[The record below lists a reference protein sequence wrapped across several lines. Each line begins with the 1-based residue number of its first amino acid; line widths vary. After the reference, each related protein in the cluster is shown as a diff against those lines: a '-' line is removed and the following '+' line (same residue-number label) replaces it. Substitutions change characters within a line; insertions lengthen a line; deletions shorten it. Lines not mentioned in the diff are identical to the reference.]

1 MKMKRLITICL
12 VCVLLT
18 AAVSQGQGM
27 VISFDENGNG
37 DVDGTPLEW
46 GTGISPYGGPST
58 LYYILPFTQSFTP
71 GDILVL
77 EPMILDVAAVAVAA
91 PVISDVLRFD
101 NVQDYTGG
109 PITCRVY
116 VYSEMEADGTERDMA
131 DTGIPTVL
139 MSNWREMYEV
149 GDEGFNGV
157 TYQPPT
163 NDDPGW
169 MPVGVTYNFTSDVPE
184 PATIALLGLGALSLL
199 RKRKSVMQLN

>member
-1 MKMKRLITICL
+1 MKMKRSITICL

-18 AAVSQGQGM
+18 AAASQGM
-27 VISFDENGNG
+27 VINFDENGNG
-37 DVDGTPLEW
+37 DVDGTPLDCNI
-46 GTGISPYGGPST
+46 GISPYGGPST

-71 GDILVL
+71 GDIVVL

-149 GDEGFNGV
+149 GLENGSNGV
-157 TYQPPT
+157 TYQPP
-163 NDDPGW
+163 NDDEPGW
-169 MPVGVTYNFTSDVPE
+169 MPCGVTYNFTSDVPE